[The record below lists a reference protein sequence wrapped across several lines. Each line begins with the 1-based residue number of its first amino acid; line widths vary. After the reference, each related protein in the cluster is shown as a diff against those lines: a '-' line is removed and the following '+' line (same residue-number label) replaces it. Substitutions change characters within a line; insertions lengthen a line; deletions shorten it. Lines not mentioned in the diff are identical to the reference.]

1 MDMSGSPFQ
10 NVSGIGAA
18 ASAAPCSVLQPG
30 IVHFGT
36 GRRFRGAVAPLID
49 RVRLYGHWDYGII
62 AVSQSDGPVFH
73 ALQASGGKY
82 QIVERGGSEDD
93 RAQVASIVGVLS
105 ARSDRQAVIRALAD
119 PRISLVTL
127 TLGPDELHLTSDG
140 RLNRDDPDIAR
151 EMAGCPDPVS
161 PIGQLVAGLAARRA
175 EGLGG
180 VRIFNCD
187 NAPGSNLAMAS
198 LVDEMAVERDVQ
210 LADWIAVHVR
220 FPAVYGDRLV
230 LDASDLEQ
238 NCPSDIA
245 TESFI
250 HWVVENDLGS
260 EREALGDVGV
270 SLVRD
275 VRPFLVARERLLEG
289 SLCLLGFAGLLQGYS
304 QLDEVMADPKLHGL
318 LDHYLAE
325 SSAVL
330 PPVKG
335 FDADRYLT
343 DLKLRYANPA
353 LTMPLWRLAAN
364 GSRKMPVRVIPTI
377 IDAMRQNAP
386 ADAPASTLSA
396 WLIHCMSPDNR
407 DDHAAHFW
415 SLAEQAGDD
424 WPLYVELACGF
435 EPVFGSLGK
444 NKQFQQLVT
453 RSVRLLPGLASLVDG

>member
-1 MDMSGSPFQ
+1 MDMSGSPLQ
-10 NVSGIGAA
+10 DMSGIAA
-18 ASAAPCSVLQPG
+18 AARAAPCAGLQPG

-49 RVRLYGHWDYGII
+49 RVRLFGHWDYGIV
-62 AVSQSDGPVFH
+62 AVSQTDGPVFH
-73 ALQASGGKY
+73 SLQASGGKY
-82 QIVERGGSEDD
+82 QIVERSGSGDD

-105 ARSDRQAVIRALAD
+105 ARSDRQTVIMTLAD

-127 TLGPDELHLTSDG
+127 TLGPEELRLNSDG
-140 RLNRDDPDIAR
+140 RLNRDDRDIAR

-175 EGLGG
+175 EGLDG

-187 NAPGSNLAMAS
+187 NTPGSNLAMAS

-210 LADWIAVHVR
+210 LADWIAMHVR

-230 LDASDLEQ
+230 VDAKDLEQ
-238 NCPSDIA
+238 DCPSDIA

-250 HWVVENDLGS
+250 HWVVEDDLGS

-275 VRPFLVARERLLEG
+275 VRPFLVARDRLLEG
-289 SLCLLGFAGLLQGYS
+289 SLCLLGYTGLLQGYS
-304 QLDEVMADPKLHGL
+304 QLDEVMADPVLHDL

-330 PPVKG
+330 PPMKG

-353 LTMPLWRLAAN
+353 LTMPLSRLAAN

-386 ADAPASTLSA
+386 ADAPASALSA

-407 DDHAAHFW
+407 DDYAAHFW

-424 WPLYVELACGF
+424 WPRYVELACGF

-444 NKQFQQLVT
+444 NKQFQDLVT